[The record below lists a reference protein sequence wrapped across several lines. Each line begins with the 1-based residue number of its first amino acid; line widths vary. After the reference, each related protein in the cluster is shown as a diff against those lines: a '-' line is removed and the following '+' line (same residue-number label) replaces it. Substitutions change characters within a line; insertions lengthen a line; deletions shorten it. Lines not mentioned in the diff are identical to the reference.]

1 MTLPEFHRALESAQS
16 VYAHM
21 RGFTLIQATKEAAKA
36 WGESV
41 VRIGSYRPRVRVD
54 NGYVWL
60 GGLDGEELEG

>member
-1 MTLPEFHRALESAQS
+1 MTIPEFHRALESAQS

-21 RGFTLIQATKEAAKA
+21 RGFALIRTTKEAAKA

-41 VRIGSYRPRVRVD
+41 VRLTPHSRVKID

-60 GGLDGEELEG
+60 GGLDGEELEP